1 MRNQK
6 GVIMIKTLSKCLAMG
21 LILVFT
27 FTLFGCGSESGGTE
41 AEAELVLQAFDEQ
54 CVFCHGPGR
63 SQDVAQV
70 HSITTNSPS
79 GVIDGVTIDGVSG
92 KPTVSFRLFD
102 AGSPL
107 AFFDPNDI
115 RFAIAKLVSAA
126 GGDSSFWQ
134 SYINSTE
141 TKEGGDPGTTPDGTT
156 EIQATAE
163 RANTAGGT
171 FTDNEDGS
179 YTYEF
184 SFDITDV
191 TDPTGV
197 TYDPSLT
204 HRIAMQVSDNVDN
217 AFLDFVPGSGAVAT
231 RDIVMNASCNECH
244 AKLGLHGGDRIAL
257 KYCVTCHN
265 PGSTDA
271 NSGNTVDFKV
281 MVHKIHYGEDLPSVQ
296 AGGEYAIWGFRDTK
310 HDYSDVVYPQ
320 DIRNCTKCHDGADE
334 DTPDGDNWKTMP
346 TMEACG
352 SCHDDVDFE
361 TGENHEGG
369 DQSNNDD
376 CSENECHPP
385 VNSEEEGISVTDA
398 HVIPDQA
405 AAALFEY
412 NIIDVTNT
420 APGEFP
426 VVTFSV
432 TDPNGD
438 APYDILNDDPW
449 TGRGSLNVR
458 IGWPT
463 TDYTNTGTGSTPAQP
478 IGIDALAGAQDNLD
492 GTFTVTSSLPIQS
505 DVTGTGVVYIDEH
518 PAADFDG
525 DGDFTDTLPVKNAFL
540 YFPITDPAAV
550 PRREIVDVDK
560 CDQCHGLLSLHGANR
575 NNETQVCVICHN
587 ANATDI
593 NRRPDDP
600 DDTADG
606 KVEETIDF
614 KHMIHAIHGAQ
625 FREDGIVVFGFG
637 DTEHDFSHVHLPNGS
652 ENLKNCEGCHV
663 SGAFE
668 LPLDPNVQTPTV
680 STGNDPADPD
690 DDRDITP
697 TASVCSACH
706 DGILAKTHMAENG
719 GNFDFLLFAPDTSD
733 TDEQTQADLCGPGPI
748 SVQPGGH
755 TSRTDCCSCHAIQ

>member
-1 MRNQK
+1 
-6 GVIMIKTLSKCLAMG
+6 MG

-27 FTLFGCGSESGGTE
+27 FTLIGCGSESGGTE
-41 AEAELVLQAFDEQ
+41 EELVEQEPDEQ
-54 CVFCHGPGR
+54 CIFCHGPGR
-63 SQDVAQV
+63 SQDVAEV

-102 AGSPL
+102 GGSPI
-107 AFFDPNDI
+107 AFFASNNI
-115 RFAIAKLVSAA
+115 RFTIAQLVTAA
-126 GGDSSFWQ
+126 GGNSSFWQ
-134 SYINSTE
+134 SYINDIE
-141 TKEGGDPGTTPDGTT
+141 TNDGTT
-156 EIQATAE
+156 EVQADYE
-163 RANTAGGT
+163 RASAAGGT
-171 FTDNEDGS
+171 FTDIEDGS

-184 SFDITDV
+184 SFDITNV
-191 TDPTGV
+191 TDPV
-197 TYDPSLT
+197 AVVYNASLT

-217 AFLDFVPGSGAVAT
+217 AFLDFVPDSSPVTNT
-231 RDIVMNASCNECH
+231 RDIAVNESCNECH
-244 AKLGLHGGDRIAL
+244 IKLGLHGGDRIAL
-257 KYCVTCHN
+257 EYCLTCHN
-265 PGSTDA
+265 PGSADA
-271 NSGNTVDFKV
+271 NSGNTIDFKV
-281 MVHKIHYGEDLPSVQ
+281 MVHKIHYGENLPSVE
-296 AGGEYAIWGFRDTK
+296 AGGEYAIWGFENTK

-320 DIRNCTKCHDGADE
+320 DIRNCTKCHDGAD
-334 DTPDGDNWKTMP
+334 GYNWNEVP

-352 SCHDDVDFE
+352 SCHDDVNFG
-361 TGENHEGG
+361 TGANHDGG
-369 DQSNNDD
+369 AQADNSACANAD
-376 CSENECHPP
+376 CHERADIES
-385 VNSEEEGISVTDA
+385 A
-398 HVIPDQA
+398 HAIPDQV

-432 TDPNGD
+432 TDLTND
-438 APYDILNDDPW
+438 PYDILNDDPW

-463 TDYTNTGTGSTPAQP
+463 TDYTNTGSGSTPAQP
-478 IGIDALAGAQDNLD
+478 ISIDALAGAQDNLD
-492 GTFTVTSSLPIQS
+492 GTFTVTSSISIPS
-505 DVTGTGVVYIDEH
+505 DVTGSGVVFIDGH

-525 DGDFTDTLPVKNAFL
+525 DGDFTDTLPVKNAFFN
-540 YFPITDPAAV
+540 FPITDPEAV
-550 PRREIVDVDK
+550 PRREVVDVDN
-560 CDQCHGLLSLHGANR
+560 CDQCHGYLSLHGANR
-575 NNETQVCVICHN
+575 NDEIQACVICHN

-625 FREDGIVVFGFG
+625 LREDGIVVFGFG

-668 LPLDPNVQTPTV
+668 LPLDPNVQTTTI
-680 STGNDPADPD
+680 STGDDPADPND
-690 DDRDITP
+690 DTDITP
-697 TASVCSACH
+697 IASVCSSCH
-706 DGILAKTHMAENG
+706 DSTVAKTHMAENG

-733 TDEQTQADLCGPGPI
+733 TDEQTQTDLCGPGLI
-748 SVQPGGH
+748 SAQPGGH